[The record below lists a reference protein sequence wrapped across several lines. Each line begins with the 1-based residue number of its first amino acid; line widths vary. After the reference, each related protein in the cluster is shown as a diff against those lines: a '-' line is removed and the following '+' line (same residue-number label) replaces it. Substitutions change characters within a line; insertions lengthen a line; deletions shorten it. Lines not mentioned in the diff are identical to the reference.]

1 MEDTEEG
8 KAREEQEAL
17 FFLQKGA
24 IRLANKRGLKWGGRL
39 RLILDLVEAERG
51 DTQADERVERA
62 VQTLRVRSP
71 GERRAAWCEIAGRYL
86 AKARKCRPSRKT
98 DERTIPYEKRLRSL
112 EPERDRIFAG
122 MIEDLHAL
130 DRRFVALTPGGVAKL
145 MDSEKRAWSRWK
157 GDRLAYELAMAADV
171 EPAGTSFDAFR
182 KSASRYRE
190 KATN

>member
-17 FFLQKGA
+17 FFLQEGA
-24 IRLANKRGLKWGGRL
+24 IRLANEHGLKWGHL
-39 RLILDLVEAERG
+39 LLILDIVEAKRG
-51 DTQADERVERA
+51 DTQAEERVNRA
-62 VQTLRVRSP
+62 VRARRPRSR
-71 GERRAAWCEIAGRYL
+71 GKRHAAWSETADWYL
-86 AKARKCRPSRKT
+86 GKARECRPSRKP
-98 DERTIPYEKRLRSL
+98 DERTISYEKRLRSL
-112 EPERDRIFAG
+112 EPERDRIFAE
-122 MIEDLHAL
+122 MIEDLQAL